1 MLTPGWGARA
11 ERNAETGLSGSRW
24 LDLAVLVLA
33 LLAATSGWRHGAVAS
48 ALAFLGVILG
58 AIAGIML
65 APRLIA
71 DLDDARI
78 RVLIGIGLIV
88 ALVVIG
94 EVAGMV
100 LGRALRG
107 GITSRAALSV
117 DSTIGALLHAAA
129 VLVAAWLLALPLTSS
144 SQPTIAAAVRGS
156 TVLST
161 VNELV
166 PPWVQNVPAEFASL
180 LNTSGLPNVIGPFG
194 RTPLA
199 EVDPP
204 DDSILYSGVAQQV
217 RPSVLRIRGTA
228 ESCQKALE
236 GSGFVIAPQRVLTNA
251 HVVAGTS
258 SVLVDSGD
266 TSLAATVVLYDPS
279 VDIAILDV
287 PGLAAPALSFT
298 DESVDPGTNAMV
310 VGYPGGGEYTAS
322 AARVREEL
330 MLRGPD
336 IYQSAEVERQVY
348 TVRGAIRQ
356 GNSGGPLVD
365 AQGRVIGVVFG
376 AAVDNDD
383 TGFALT
389 GTEVADQLARGSVA
403 FESVSTGACAL

>member
-1 MLTPGWGARA
+1 M
-11 ERNAETGLSGSRW
+11 SGSRW
-24 LDLAVLVLA
+24 LDLAVILLA
-33 LLAATSGWRHGAVAS
+33 ILAATSGWRHGAVAS

-58 AIAGIML
+58 AVAGILL
-65 APRLIA
+65 APRLIVS
-71 DLDDARI
+71 LDDARLRI
-78 RVLIGIGLIV
+78 LIGVGLIV

-107 GITSRAALSV
+107 GIRSRAILSV
-117 DSTIGALLHAAA
+117 DSTIGAALHAAA

-144 SQPTIAAAVRGS
+144 SQPTVAAAVRGS
-156 TVLST
+156 AVLST
-161 VNELV
+161 VNDLV

-180 LNTSGLPNVIGPFG
+180 LNTSGLPSVIGPFG

-204 DDSILYSGVAQQV
+204 DDAILYGGIPQQV
-217 RPSVLRIRGTA
+217 RPSVLRIHGVA

-236 GSGFVIAPQRVLTNA
+236 GSGFVVAPQRVLTNA

-258 SVLVDSGD
+258 SVQVDSAGETLD
-266 TSLAATVVLYDPS
+266 ATVVLYDPS
-279 VDIAILDV
+279 VDVAILDV
-287 PGLAAPALSFT
+287 PGLDAPVLPFST
-298 DESVDPGTNAMV
+298 DSVPAGTNALV

-322 AARVREEL
+322 AARVREQL
-330 MLRGPD
+330 LLPGPN
-336 IYQSAEVERQVY
+336 IYHSADVEREVY

-356 GNSGGPLVD
+356 GNSGGPLID
-365 AQGRVIGVVFG
+365 ESGRVIGVVFG
-376 AAVDNDD
+376 AAVDDAD

-389 GTEVADQLARGSVA
+389 GAEVADELTAAGVA
-403 FESVSTGACAL
+403 FAPVSTGACVL